1 MIATPN
7 TDAATTNITAPKNV
21 TRHCIKD
28 INLTDKTKRVKIK
41 KEFKFETPLFYKDK
55 VLAQATIS
63 GKGYYDWQDVGFY
76 DYCYAD
82 VIDVVVRLNLNGYEQ
97 DVTFAYIVDK
107 GLLGD
112 FSDLIDKAIH
122 AHLEYIFSPEYA
134 VTATATHD
142 GTATIVEPVTL
153 KKSA

>member
-1 MIATPN
+1 M
-7 TDAATTNITAPKNV
+7 
-21 TRHCIKD
+21 
-28 INLTDKTKRVKIK
+28 KTK

-82 VIDVVVRLNLNGYEQ
+82 VINVDVVLTLSGIRQN
-97 DVTFAYIVDK
+97 VTFAYIVDK
-107 GLLGD
+107 GLLGSFAD
-112 FSDLIDKAIH
+112 AIDKAIH
-122 AHLEYIFSPEYA
+122 AHMEYIFSPEYA

-142 GTATIVEPVTL
+142 GTATVVEPVNPVYGC
-153 KKSA
+153 

>member
-1 MIATPN
+1 M
-7 TDAATTNITAPKNV
+7 
-21 TRHCIKD
+21 
-28 INLTDKTKRVKIK
+28 KIK

-63 GKGYYDWQDVGFY
+63 GKGYYDWADVGFY

-142 GTATIVEPVTL
+142 GTATIVEPVSDVATH
-153 KKSA
+153 SMNIV

>member
-1 MIATPN
+1 M
-7 TDAATTNITAPKNV
+7 
-21 TRHCIKD
+21 
-28 INLTDKTKRVKIK
+28 KTK

-82 VIDVVVRLNLNGYEQ
+82 VINVNVILRIGDYEQ

-107 GLLGD
+107 GLLGSFAD
-112 FSDLIDKAIH
+112 AIDNAIH

-142 GTATIVEPVTL
+142 GTATIVEPVSDVATH
-153 KKSA
+153 SMNIV

>member
-1 MIATPN
+1 M
-7 TDAATTNITAPKNV
+7 
-21 TRHCIKD
+21 
-28 INLTDKTKRVKIK
+28 KIK
-41 KEFKFETPLFYKDK
+41 KEFKFETPIFYKDK

-63 GKGYYDWQDVGFY
+63 GKGYYDWDDVGYY

-107 GLLGD
+107 ELRGD

-142 GTATIVEPVTL
+142 GTATIVEPVTH
-153 KKSA
+153 